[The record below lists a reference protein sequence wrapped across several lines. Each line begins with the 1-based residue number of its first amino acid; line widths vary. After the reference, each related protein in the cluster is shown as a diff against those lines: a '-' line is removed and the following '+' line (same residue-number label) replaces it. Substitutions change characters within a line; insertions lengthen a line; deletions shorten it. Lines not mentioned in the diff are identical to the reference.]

1 MPTARGAISIR
12 LPGTMPAAAGSTA
25 SIFPTTAT
33 VARSVRADAGH
44 LSESVAIPNWDG
56 VAADNELETA
66 LRRRGAVSSRPG
78 AAARQKPGAVEVP
91 EDADVAE
98 SAAEA
103 TVV

>member
-1 MPTARGAISIR
+1 
-12 LPGTMPAAAGSTA
+12 MPAAAGSIA

-33 VARSVRADAGH
+33 VTRSARADAGH

-56 VAADNELETA
+56 VAADNGPETA
-66 LRRRGAVSSRPG
+66 LRRWGAVSSRPG
-78 AAARQKPGAVEVP
+78 AAARQSPGAVEVP

-98 SAAEA
+98 AAAEA

>member
-1 MPTARGAISIR
+1 
-12 LPGTMPAAAGSTA
+12 MPAAARSPAST
-25 SIFPTTAT
+25 FPTTAT
-33 VARSVRADAGH
+33 ATRFARADAGH

-66 LRRRGAVSSRPG
+66 LRTWGAVSSRPG

-91 EDADVAE
+91 EDAEEAE